1 MDDLIR
7 QIYGGFDQFPADLI
21 GIDSPKFIHNR
32 DVCHMR
38 YETFRSRLP
47 QELQKDFDNLMD
59 AQLNLLVYGQEEGF
73 VSGFRIGVRLMTES
87 LLPTPKV
94 I

>member
-59 AQLNLLVYGQEEGF
+59 AL
-73 VSGFRIGVRLMTES
+73 TES
-87 LLPTPKV
+87 IGLWAGRR
-94 I
+94 ICIRF